1 MADKEKHE
9 TTPEEHIPPAEPAK
23 PVVQGGTEDELTAGE
38 ETIAEHVATGVPTD
52 ATIAG
57 AKQPQPGAHGHGE
70 EDYQEDFEES
80 DVTGSIAAGP
90 EAGGKEASSS

>member
-1 MADKEKHE
+1 MTDKEKNKKARE
-9 TTPEEHIPPAEPAK
+9 KHIPPAEPIK

-52 ATIAG
+52 ATLAG

-70 EDYQEDFEES
+70 QDHQEDFEED

-90 EAGGKEASSS
+90 EAGGKETSSS